1 MTQYALVY
9 QHYDA
14 SPTAKIAV
22 TLLRLLSYES
32 LTAIVAAMPLRVLLA
47 LDLHLGGAL
56 AVSLYGGTVGSLYG
70 GTVGR
75 RGTAALVTLH
85 VLVYQLHFAAT
96 LLHVLAFDLQ
106 PYEDPTLALHGWQFG
121 LSVTFAPVI

>member
-1 MTQYALVY
+1 MVGLRMKVVLMTQYALVY

-32 LTAIVAAMPLRVLLA
+32 LTAIVAAMPLRVFLA
-47 LDLHLGGAL
+47 VDLHLGGAL
-56 AVSLYGGTVGSLYG
+56 AVSLYG

-85 VLVYQLHFAAT
+85 VL
-96 LLHVLAFDLQ
+96 AFDLQ
-106 PYEDPTLALHGWQFG
+106 PYEDPTLALHGRQFG
-121 LSVTFAPVI
+121 